1 MPKKH
6 NALSRSDNAETSRP
20 TSGPSYGCSSRSF
33 DGCVCFQ

>member
-20 TSGPSYGCSSRSF
+20 TSGPSYWLFKSEL
-33 DGCVCFQ
+33 